1 MNNIIQKFRLHYYLK
16 DDVHVMNDFVINK
29 AESIFLKQL
38 KKYCYMVVA
47 EKLIVEKNIND

>member
-29 AESIFLKQL
+29 ADSIFLKQL
-38 KKYCYMVVA
+38 KKYCYMIVA

>member
-29 AESIFLKQL
+29 AESIFLEQL
-38 KKYCYMVVA
+38 KKYCYMIVA

>member
-29 AESIFLKQL
+29 AENIFLKQL

>member
-38 KKYCYMVVA
+38 KKYWQIQKKKKAY
-47 EKLIVEKNIND
+47 IQ

>member
-38 KKYCYMVVA
+38 KN
-47 EKLIVEKNIND
+47 IVIWLLLKN